1 MNNKNYITKY
11 FIIILP
17 LLFINLNAQ
26 DKVDPLENEIVVEE
40 ATAEETKSIEAN
52 PEEVEVAEEADEVEE
67 FVVKES
73 LGYSINLYAGYPV
86 INSATTE
93 GKDAKPVLGVSIGT
107 PFGFTLGPLFANVGI
122 ELLNYGFESDGVT
135 ALGGTAFL
143 GGINTGLEYKGYSI
157 SATATTGSFADG
169 SGFIFGGNVV
179 LPVGG
184 GLPVTVRGSVRANII
199 QKPDTGHGDY
209 TGWFGGGVSMIDFD
223 KDGYIDILGSTY
235 FGEPRISI

>member
-11 FIIILP
+11 LIIILP
-17 LLFINLNAQ
+17 LLLINLNAQ

-199 QKPDTGHGDY
+199 QKPGTGHGDY
-209 TGWFGGGVSMIDFD
+209 TGWFGGGVSL
-223 KDGYIDILGSTY
+223 GYN
-235 FGEPRISI
+235 F